1 VADLVPLRQ
10 KLAKCI
16 RLLNSNRDG
25 EVTAALDALKRTLM
39 GGNADLNDLA
49 DYVENP
55 QLTEDQMKNVFDAA
69 VVAVEQKLSAA
80 NGHGSPIFNGA
91 GGNMPTLQDMVLFCF
106 DHIDNLRRLK
116 DQEFIRDIHE
126 RAIWRFGGSPKQRA
140 WIEDLFLQL
149 GGGRP

>member
-55 QLTEDQMKNVFDAA
+55 QLTEDQMKKVFDAA
-69 VVAVEQKLSAA
+69 VVADERPAFRHAA
-80 NGHGSPIFNGA
+80 ETALAACRRRAPPQQAHAGHHRVA
-91 GGNMPTLQDMVLFCF
+91 AQR
-106 DHIDNLRRLK
+106 ID
-116 DQEFIRDIHE
+116 E
-126 RAIWRFGGSPKQRA
+126 S
-140 WIEDLFLQL
+140 
-149 GGGRP
+149 